1 MVAPIVA
8 TPSTARPGARV
19 DLSYSL
25 IALAS
30 TAIWGVLGGWLLY
43 FYLPPEG
50 EGPALVPAALY
61 GGAMLLLRVAAA
73 AVTPSIGYLSD
84 RTRSRWG
91 RRLPYM
97 FLSAI
102 PLLVAF
108 VLVWNP
114 PVQGTSTWNLVY
126 LLVVMGV
133 YQVAYVFN
141 QVPHMALLPEIALTD
156 HHRVRVSMWAA
167 IMTVLG
173 MIAASVAGPL
183 IERLGFFPTS
193 LVYAVVL
200 LPAFYLPFLVL
211 RERPVRALQARHP
224 GFWRNLSTMIDN
236 HAFVVMTATGACY
249 WGIMALVQAVMP
261 YIVTEICLLSESDT
275 PLFYIPAVLA
285 SLVCY
290 PLITALTRRW
300 GKWRVF
306 SASLLTSA
314 LVLPGLMLIGDWLPI
329 PLKTQGIA
337 WVTLQAVALSGVIVL
352 PRAFGAEIVDLDEKL
367 TGLRR
372 EGTYYATWGV
382 LDQVVNGVIAAA
394 LPLLLLLGRSRLD
407 AHGPLGVRLVGLL
420 GGGLLFIGFLI
431 FARYP
436 LRQSQ
441 PVGN

>member
-1 MVAPIVA
+1 MVAPNVA
-8 TPSTARPGARV
+8 AQPTVGRSGKV

-30 TAIWGVLGGWLLY
+30 TTIWGVLGGWLLY
-43 FYLPPEG
+43 FYLPPEAG
-50 EGPALVPAALY
+50 GVALVPVTLY
-61 GGAMLLLRVAAA
+61 GAAMLLLRVVSA
-73 AVTPSIGYLSD
+73 AVTPSVGYLSD

-97 FLSAI
+97 FLSAA

-114 PVQGTSTWNLVY
+114 PVRSTSLWNLGY
-126 LLVVMGV
+126 LVVVMGV
-133 YQVAYVFN
+133 YQIAYIFN

-167 IMTVLG
+167 VMTVVG
-173 MIAASVAGPL
+173 MIVAAGAGPL
-183 IERLGFFPTS
+183 IERLGFFPMS
-193 LVYAVVL
+193 LIYAVVL

-211 RERPVRALQARHP
+211 RERPVGDRQVQPP
-224 GFWRNLSTMIDN
+224 GFWRNLASMVN
-236 HAFVVMTATGACY
+236 NRAFVIMTATGACY
-249 WGIMALVQAVMP
+249 WGIMGLVQAVMP

-275 PLFYIPAVLA
+275 LLFYVPAVLA

-290 PLITALTRRW
+290 PLISTLSQRW

-306 SASLLTSA
+306 SGSLLASA

-329 PLKTQGIA
+329 PLKVQGIA
-337 WVTLQAVALSGVIVL
+337 WVTLQAVTLSGVIVL

-394 LPLLLLLGRSRLD
+394 LPLLLLLGRSHAD
-407 AHGPLGVRLVGLL
+407 PGGPLGIRLVGVL
-420 GGGLLFIGFLI
+420 GGGLLFVGFLI

-436 LRQSQ
+436 LRQS
-441 PVGN
+441 NAASS